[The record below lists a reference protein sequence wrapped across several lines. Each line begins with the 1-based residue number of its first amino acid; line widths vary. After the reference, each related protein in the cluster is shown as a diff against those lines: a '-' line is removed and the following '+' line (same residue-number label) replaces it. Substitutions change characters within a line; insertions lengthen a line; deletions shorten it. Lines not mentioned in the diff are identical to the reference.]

1 MRFSDSVR
9 LRLLTRQKSAANSS
23 SLRPQAPLRSLPA
36 NGSSVTRLMY
46 FSRLTDS
53 RKRSKHALKIAR
65 NTQLHG
71 CVAPW
76 RPIRNPKPRQMLH
89 AGAANASVSERV
101 HNIIVLFI
109 LLETRHNNRVRL
121 ADVLSSLTALAS
133 HVNPQGSLEL
143 GKNSFFD

>member
-9 LRLLTRQKSAANSS
+9 VRLLTRQKSAANSS
-23 SLRPQAPLRSLPA
+23 SLRPQAPLRSLPG

-53 RKRSKHALKIAR
+53 RKRSKHARKIAR

-76 RPIRNPKPRQMLH
+76 RPIRNPKPRQMLQ
-89 AGAANASVSERV
+89 AGAASASVSERF
-101 HNIIVLFI
+101 HSISS
-109 LLETRHNNRVRL
+109 
-121 ADVLSSLTALAS
+121 SSLENPAEQPGNIGRRDFKS
-133 HVNPQGSLEL
+133 HGPSESRQRKRAYQLR
-143 GKNSFFD
+143 KNFFLD